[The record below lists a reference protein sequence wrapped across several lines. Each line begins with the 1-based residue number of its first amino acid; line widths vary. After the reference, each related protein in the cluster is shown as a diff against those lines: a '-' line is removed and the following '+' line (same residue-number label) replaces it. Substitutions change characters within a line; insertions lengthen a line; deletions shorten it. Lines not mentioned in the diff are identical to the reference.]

1 MGKNNL
7 KNTDFLEKR
16 EKITS
21 KTVKITDFYYLCTII
36 KQCQAKLSNARLCQA
51 IHLSIMNISLRSM
64 KAKNSIRTKLRR
76 LGFSLLKRESNYLDR
91 QRQWLLVCFAV
102 MLSLGI
108 LSNILGVSGAFDPF
122 FTASNIVFL
131 VVVVSSFAAYLL
143 GKIGVVKGITF
154 LAVATQVFIGM
165 DILYSAFVPTLKD
178 NTMVILINMLILAG
192 NMFFSLAAYQA
203 RLTRWLV
210 GIALGVYL
218 VCVIVT
224 GNESLRNYFFMMLLI
239 LLFISVLSLGIARNG
254 EYLVNANK
262 ILQREEK
269 ELLQVL
275 RINKK
280 QIKAYV
286 ALAKERHDVK
296 LTEHLLDLLGEASQK
311 NVIDNVLQYIQT
323 RELSKQN
330 LERVFPELS
339 SSEREIC
346 YLILQ
351 NKKLSEIG
359 ILLNKTESNI
369 TTQRGNIRKKL
380 GMNPSDN
387 LQKVL
392 EKRIR
397 E

>member
-1 MGKNNL
+1 MGKNTL
-7 KNTDFLEKR
+7 KNTDFLRKR

-21 KTVKITDFYYLCTII
+21 KAVKIPVFYYLCMVMLSKA
-36 KQCQAKLSNARLCQA
+36 KQCKA

-64 KAKNSIRTKLRR
+64 KEKNSIRTKLRR

-131 VVVVSSFAAYLL
+131 IVVVSSFAAYLL

-262 ILQREEK
+262 ILQREEE

>member
-1 MGKNNL
+1 MGKTTL
-7 KNTDFLEKR
+7 KNTDFLGKR

-21 KTVKITDFYYLCTII
+21 KAVKITDFYYLCTVMLSKA
-36 KQCQAKLSNARLCQA
+36 KQCKA

-76 LGFSLLKRESNYLDR
+76 LGFSLLKRESNYLDC

-218 VCVIVT
+218 VCVTVT

-262 ILQREEK
+262 ILQREEE

-296 LTEHLLDLLGEASQK
+296 QTEHLLDLLGEASQK

>member
-1 MGKNNL
+1 MGKNTL
-7 KNTDFLEKR
+7 KNTDFLGKR

-21 KTVKITDFYYLCTII
+21 KAVKITDFYYLCTVMLSKA
-36 KQCQAKLSNARLCQA
+36 KQCKA
-51 IHLSIMNISLRSM
+51 IRLSIMNISLRSM

-76 LGFSLLKRESNYLDR
+76 LGLSLLKRESNYLDR

-102 MLSLGI
+102 MLYLGI
-108 LSNILGVSGAFDPF
+108 LSNILGLSGAFDPF

-262 ILQREEK
+262 ILQREEE

>member
-1 MGKNNL
+1 MGKTTL
-7 KNTDFLEKR
+7 KNTDFLGKR

-21 KTVKITDFYYLCTII
+21 KAVKITDFYYLCTVMLSKA
-36 KQCQAKLSNARLCQA
+36 KQCKA

-76 LGFSLLKRESNYLDR
+76 LEFSLLKRESNYLDR

-102 MLSLGI
+102 MLYLGI
-108 LSNILGVSGAFDPF
+108 LSNILGLSGAFDPF

-262 ILQREEK
+262 ILQREEE

-296 LTEHLLDLLGEASQK
+296 QTEHLLDLLGEASQK

-380 GMNPSDN
+380 GMLPSDN

>member
-1 MGKNNL
+1 MGKTTL
-7 KNTDFLEKR
+7 KNTDFLGKR

-21 KTVKITDFYYLCTII
+21 KAVKITDFYYLCTVMLSKA
-36 KQCQAKLSNARLCQA
+36 KQCKA

-108 LSNILGVSGAFDPF
+108 LSNILGLSGAFDPF

-131 VVVVSSFAAYLL
+131 IVVVSSFAAYLL
-143 GKIGVVKGITF
+143 GKIGVVRGIAL

-262 ILQREEK
+262 ILQREEE

-286 ALAKERHDVK
+286 ALAKERHNVK
-296 LTEHLLDLLGEASQK
+296 QTEHLLDLLGEASQK

-351 NKKLSEIG
+351 NKKLAEICV
-359 ILLNKTESNI
+359 LLNKTESNI

-380 GMNPSDN
+380 GMLPSDN

-392 EKRIR
+392 ENRIR
-397 E
+397 K

>member
-1 MGKNNL
+1 MGKNTL
-7 KNTDFLEKR
+7 KNTDFLGKR

-21 KTVKITDFYYLCTII
+21 KAVKIPVFYYLCMVMLSKA
-36 KQCQAKLSNARLCQA
+36 KQCKAM
-51 IHLSIMNISLRSM
+51 HLSIMNISLRSM
-64 KAKNSIRTKLRR
+64 KEKNSIRTKLRR

-262 ILQREEK
+262 ILQREEE

>member
-1 MGKNNL
+1 MGKTTL
-7 KNTDFLEKR
+7 KNTDFLGKR

-21 KTVKITDFYYLCTII
+21 KAVKITDFYYLCTVMLSKA
-36 KQCQAKLSNARLCQA
+36 KQCKA

-76 LGFSLLKRESNYLDR
+76 LGFSLLKRESNYLDC

-262 ILQREEK
+262 ILQREEE

-296 LTEHLLDLLGEASQK
+296 QTEHLLDLLGEASQK

>member
-1 MGKNNL
+1 MGKNTL
-7 KNTDFLEKR
+7 KNTDFLGKR

-21 KTVKITDFYYLCTII
+21 KAVKITDFYYLCTVMLSKA
-36 KQCQAKLSNARLCQA
+36 KQCKA
-51 IHLSIMNISLRSM
+51 IRLSIMNISLRSM

-76 LGFSLLKRESNYLDR
+76 LGLSLLKRESNYLDR

-262 ILQREEK
+262 ILQREEE

-286 ALAKERHDVK
+286 ALAKERHNVK

>member
-7 KNTDFLEKR
+7 KNTDFLGKR

-21 KTVKITDFYYLCTII
+21 KAVKITDFYYLCTVMLSKA
-36 KQCQAKLSNARLCQA
+36 KQCKA

-76 LGFSLLKRESNYLDR
+76 LGLSLLKRESNYLDR

-262 ILQREEK
+262 ILQREEE

-296 LTEHLLDLLGEASQK
+296 QTEHLLDLLGEASQK

>member
-1 MGKNNL
+1 M
-7 KNTDFLEKR
+7 E
-16 EKITS
+16 E
-21 KTVKITDFYYLCTII
+21 
-36 KQCQAKLSNARLCQA
+36 
-51 IHLSIMNISLRSM
+51 
-64 KAKNSIRTKLRR
+64 KNSIRTRLRR
-76 LGFSLLKRESNYLDR
+76 LGFYLLKRESNYLDR

-108 LSNILGVSGAFDPF
+108 LSNILGLSGAFDPF

-143 GKIGVVKGITF
+143 GKIGVVKGIAF
-154 LAVATQVFIGM
+154 LAVATQVFIGL
-165 DILYSAFVPTLKD
+165 DILYSAFVPSLKD

-210 GIALGVYL
+210 AIALGVYL

-224 GNESLRNYFFMMLLI
+224 GNESLRNYFFMLMLI
-239 LLFISVLSLGIARNG
+239 MLFISLLSLSIARNG
-254 EYLVNANK
+254 EYLVNVNK
-262 ILQREEK
+262 ILQREEE

-275 RINKK
+275 RINKR
-280 QIKAYV
+280 QVKAYV
-286 ALAKERHDVK
+286 ALAKVK

-323 RELSKQN
+323 RELSMQN

-339 SSEREIC
+339 FSERKIC

-351 NKKLSEIG
+351 NKKLSEICV
-359 ILLNKTESNI
+359 LLNKTESNI

>member
-1 MGKNNL
+1 
-7 KNTDFLEKR
+7 
-16 EKITS
+16 
-21 KTVKITDFYYLCTII
+21 
-36 KQCQAKLSNARLCQA
+36 
-51 IHLSIMNISLRSM
+51 M

-76 LGFSLLKRESNYLDR
+76 LEFSLLKRESNYLDR

-102 MLSLGI
+102 MLYLGI
-108 LSNILGVSGAFDPF
+108 LSNILGLSGAFDPF

-154 LAVATQVFIGM
+154 LAVVTQVFIGM

-262 ILQREEK
+262 ILQREEE

-296 LTEHLLDLLGEASQK
+296 QTEHLLDLLGEASQK

-359 ILLNKTESNI
+359 ILLNKKESNI

>member
-1 MGKNNL
+1 MGKTTL
-7 KNTDFLEKR
+7 KNTDFLGKR

-21 KTVKITDFYYLCTII
+21 KAVKITDFYYLCTVMLSKA
-36 KQCQAKLSNARLCQA
+36 KQCKA

-262 ILQREEK
+262 ILQREEE

-380 GMNPSDN
+380 GMLPSDN

>member
-1 MGKNNL
+1 MGKTTL
-7 KNTDFLEKR
+7 KNTDFLGKR

-21 KTVKITDFYYLCTII
+21 KAVKITDFYYLCTVMLSKA
-36 KQCQAKLSNARLCQA
+36 KQCKA
-51 IHLSIMNISLRSM
+51 IRLSIMNISLRSM

-262 ILQREEK
+262 ILQREEE

>member
-1 MGKNNL
+1 
-7 KNTDFLEKR
+7 
-16 EKITS
+16 
-21 KTVKITDFYYLCTII
+21 
-36 KQCQAKLSNARLCQA
+36 
-51 IHLSIMNISLRSM
+51 M

-76 LGFSLLKRESNYLDR
+76 LEFSLLKRESNYLDR

-102 MLSLGI
+102 MLYLGI
-108 LSNILGVSGAFDPF
+108 LSNILGLSGAFDPF

-154 LAVATQVFIGM
+154 LAVATQAFIGM

-262 ILQREEK
+262 ILQREEE

-296 LTEHLLDLLGEASQK
+296 QTEHLLDLLGEASQK

>member
-1 MGKNNL
+1 MGKTTL
-7 KNTDFLEKR
+7 KNTDFLGKR

-21 KTVKITDFYYLCTII
+21 KAVKITDFYYLCTVMLSKA
-36 KQCQAKLSNARLCQA
+36 KQCKA

-76 LGFSLLKRESNYLDR
+76 LGLSLLKRESNYLDR

-131 VVVVSSFAAYLL
+131 IVVVSSFAAYLL

-262 ILQREEK
+262 ILQREEE

-380 GMNPSDN
+380 GMLPSDN

>member
-1 MGKNNL
+1 
-7 KNTDFLEKR
+7 
-16 EKITS
+16 
-21 KTVKITDFYYLCTII
+21 
-36 KQCQAKLSNARLCQA
+36 
-51 IHLSIMNISLRSM
+51 M

-76 LGFSLLKRESNYLDR
+76 LEFSLLKRESNYLDR

-108 LSNILGVSGAFDPF
+108 LSNILGLSGAFDPF

-131 VVVVSSFAAYLL
+131 IVVVSSFAAYLL
-143 GKIGVVKGITF
+143 GKIGVVRGIAL
-154 LAVATQVFIGM
+154 LAIATQVFIGM

-210 GIALGVYL
+210 AIALGVYL
-218 VCVIVT
+218 VCVVVT

-262 ILQREEK
+262 ILQREEE

-286 ALAKERHDVK
+286 ALAKERHNVK
-296 LTEHLLDLLGEASQK
+296 QTEHLLDLLGEASQK

-392 EKRIR
+392 ENRIR
-397 E
+397 K

>member
-7 KNTDFLEKR
+7 KNTDFLGKR

-21 KTVKITDFYYLCTII
+21 KAVKITDFYYLCTVMLSKA
-36 KQCQAKLSNARLCQA
+36 KQCKA

-108 LSNILGVSGAFDPF
+108 LSNILGLSGAFDPF

-143 GKIGVVKGITF
+143 GKIGVMKGIAF

-262 ILQREEK
+262 ILQREEE

>member
-1 MGKNNL
+1 MGKNTL
-7 KNTDFLEKR
+7 KNTDFLGKR

-21 KTVKITDFYYLCTII
+21 KAVKITDFYYLCTVMLSKA
-36 KQCQAKLSNARLCQA
+36 KQCKA

-102 MLSLGI
+102 MLYLGI
-108 LSNILGVSGAFDPF
+108 LSNILGLSGAFDPF

>member
-1 MGKNNL
+1 
-7 KNTDFLEKR
+7 
-16 EKITS
+16 
-21 KTVKITDFYYLCTII
+21 
-36 KQCQAKLSNARLCQA
+36 
-51 IHLSIMNISLRSM
+51 M
-64 KAKNSIRTKLRR
+64 KEKNSIRTKLRR
-76 LGFSLLKRESNYLDR
+76 LEFSLLKRESNYLDR

-102 MLSLGI
+102 MLYLGI

-262 ILQREEK
+262 ILQREEE

-296 LTEHLLDLLGEASQK
+296 LTAHLLDLLGEASQK
-311 NVIDNVLQYIQT
+311 NVIDNVMQYLQT

-330 LERVFPELS
+330 IERVFPELS
-339 SSEREIC
+339 VSEQEIC

-351 NKKLSEIG
+351 NRKLSEICT
-359 ILLNKTESNI
+359 LLNKSESNI
-369 TTQRGNIRKKL
+369 TTQRANIRKKL
-380 GMNPSDN
+380 GMGSADN
-387 LQKVL
+387 LKKVL
-392 EKRIR
+392 EKRIA
-397 E
+397 ESQ

>member
-1 MGKNNL
+1 
-7 KNTDFLEKR
+7 
-16 EKITS
+16 
-21 KTVKITDFYYLCTII
+21 
-36 KQCQAKLSNARLCQA
+36 
-51 IHLSIMNISLRSM
+51 M

-76 LGFSLLKRESNYLDR
+76 LEFSLLKRESNYLDR

-102 MLSLGI
+102 MLYLGI
-108 LSNILGVSGAFDPF
+108 LSNILGLSGAFDPF

-203 RLTRWLV
+203 RLTRWLA

-262 ILQREEK
+262 ILQREEE

-296 LTEHLLDLLGEASQK
+296 QTEHLLDLLGEASQK

>member
-1 MGKNNL
+1 MGKNTL
-7 KNTDFLEKR
+7 KNTDFLGKR

-21 KTVKITDFYYLCTII
+21 KAVKITDFYYLCTVMLSKA
-36 KQCQAKLSNARLCQA
+36 KQCKA

-76 LGFSLLKRESNYLDR
+76 LGFSLQKRESNYLDR

-262 ILQREEK
+262 ILQREEE

-296 LTEHLLDLLGEASQK
+296 QTEHLLDLLGEASQK

>member
-1 MGKNNL
+1 MGKITL
-7 KNTDFLEKR
+7 KNTDFLGKR

-21 KTVKITDFYYLCTII
+21 KAVKITDFYYLCTVMLSKA
-36 KQCQAKLSNARLCQA
+36 KQCKA

-76 LGFSLLKRESNYLDR
+76 LGFSLLKRESNYLDC

-262 ILQREEK
+262 ILQREEE

>member
-1 MGKNNL
+1 MGKTTL
-7 KNTDFLEKR
+7 KNTDFLGKR

-21 KTVKITDFYYLCTII
+21 KAVKIPVFYYLCTVMLSKA
-36 KQCQAKLSNARLCQA
+36 KQRKA

-64 KAKNSIRTKLRR
+64 KEKNSIRTKLRR

-269 ELLQVL
+269 ELLQML

-296 LTEHLLDLLGEASQK
+296 QTEHLLDLLGEASQK

>member
-1 MGKNNL
+1 
-7 KNTDFLEKR
+7 
-16 EKITS
+16 
-21 KTVKITDFYYLCTII
+21 
-36 KQCQAKLSNARLCQA
+36 
-51 IHLSIMNISLRSM
+51 M

-76 LGFSLLKRESNYLDR
+76 LGFFLLKRESNYLDR

-108 LSNILGVSGAFDPF
+108 LSNILGLSGAFDPF

-131 VVVVSSFAAYLL
+131 IVVVSSFAAYLL
-143 GKIGVVKGITF
+143 GKIGVVRGIAL

-262 ILQREEK
+262 ILQREEE

-296 LTEHLLDLLGEASQK
+296 QTEHLLDLLGEASQK

-380 GMNPSDN
+380 GMLPSDN

>member
-7 KNTDFLEKR
+7 KNTDFLGKR

-21 KTVKITDFYYLCTII
+21 KAVKIPVFYYLCTVMLSKA
-36 KQCQAKLSNARLCQA
+36 KQCKA

-108 LSNILGVSGAFDPF
+108 LPNILGVSGAFDPF

-262 ILQREEK
+262 ILQREEE

-323 RELSKQN
+323 RELSMQN

-339 SSEREIC
+339 FSEREIC

-351 NKKLSEIG
+351 NKKLSEICV
-359 ILLNKTESNI
+359 LLNKTESNI

>member
-1 MGKNNL
+1 MGKNTL
-7 KNTDFLEKR
+7 KNTDFLGKR

-21 KTVKITDFYYLCTII
+21 KAVKIPVFYYLCMVM
-36 KQCQAKLSNARLCQA
+36 LSNAKQCKA
-51 IHLSIMNISLRSM
+51 MHLSIMNISLRSM
-64 KAKNSIRTKLRR
+64 KEKNSIRTKLRR

-262 ILQREEK
+262 ILQREEE

>member
-1 MGKNNL
+1 MGKTTL
-7 KNTDFLEKR
+7 KNTDFLGKR

-21 KTVKITDFYYLCTII
+21 KAVKITDFYYLCTVM
-36 KQCQAKLSNARLCQA
+36 LSNAKQCKA

-76 LGFSLLKRESNYLDR
+76 LGLSLLKRESNYLDC

-262 ILQREEK
+262 ILQREEE

-296 LTEHLLDLLGEASQK
+296 QTEHLLDLLGEASQK

-351 NKKLSEIG
+351 NKKLAEICV
-359 ILLNKTESNI
+359 LLNKTESNI

-380 GMNPSDN
+380 GMLPSDN

-392 EKRIR
+392 ENRIR
-397 E
+397 K

>member
-1 MGKNNL
+1 
-7 KNTDFLEKR
+7 
-16 EKITS
+16 
-21 KTVKITDFYYLCTII
+21 
-36 KQCQAKLSNARLCQA
+36 
-51 IHLSIMNISLRSM
+51 M

-76 LGFSLLKRESNYLDR
+76 LEFSLLKRESNYLDR

-102 MLSLGI
+102 MLYLGI
-108 LSNILGVSGAFDPF
+108 LSNILGLSGAFDPF

-210 GIALGVYL
+210 GIAFGVYIL
-218 VCVIVT
+218 SVIVT
-224 GNESLRNYFFMMLLI
+224 GDESLMDYFFMMMLI
-239 LLFISVLSLGIARNG
+239 LLFISVLSLAVARNG
-254 EYLVNANK
+254 EYLVNANRT
-262 ILQREEK
+262 LQRDEE

-275 RINKK
+275 KINKK

-296 LTEHLLDLLGEASQK
+296 LTAHLLDLLGEASQK
-311 NVIDNVLQYIQT
+311 NVIDNVMQYLQT

-330 LERVFPELS
+330 IERVFPELS
-339 SSEREIC
+339 ASEQEIC

-351 NKKLSEIG
+351 NRKLSEICT
-359 ILLNKTESNI
+359 LLNKSESNI
-369 TTQRGNIRKKL
+369 TTQRANIRKKL
-380 GMNPSDN
+380 GMGSADN
-387 LQKVL
+387 LKKVL
-392 EKRIR
+392 EKRIA
-397 E
+397 ESQ

>member
-1 MGKNNL
+1 MGKTTL
-7 KNTDFLEKR
+7 KNTDFLGKR

-21 KTVKITDFYYLCTII
+21 KAVKITDFYYLCTVMLSKA
-36 KQCQAKLSNARLCQA
+36 KQCKA

-76 LGFSLLKRESNYLDR
+76 LGLSLLKRESNYLDR

-131 VVVVSSFAAYLL
+131 IVVVSSFAAYLL

-210 GIALGVYL
+210 GIALEVYL

-262 ILQREEK
+262 ILQREEE

>member
-7 KNTDFLEKR
+7 KNTDFLGKR

-21 KTVKITDFYYLCTII
+21 KAVKITDFYYLCTVMLSKA
-36 KQCQAKLSNARLCQA
+36 KQCKA

-76 LGFSLLKRESNYLDR
+76 LEFSLLKRESNYLDR

-262 ILQREEK
+262 ILQREEE

-296 LTEHLLDLLGEASQK
+296 QTEHLLDLLGEASQK

>member
-1 MGKNNL
+1 
-7 KNTDFLEKR
+7 
-16 EKITS
+16 
-21 KTVKITDFYYLCTII
+21 
-36 KQCQAKLSNARLCQA
+36 
-51 IHLSIMNISLRSM
+51 M

-76 LGFSLLKRESNYLDR
+76 LEFSLLKRESNYLDR

-102 MLSLGI
+102 MLYLGI
-108 LSNILGVSGAFDPF
+108 LSNILGLSGAFDPF

-154 LAVATQVFIGM
+154 LAVATHVFIGM

-262 ILQREEK
+262 ILQREEE

-296 LTEHLLDLLGEASQK
+296 QTEHLLDLLGEASQK

>member
-1 MGKNNL
+1 MGKTTL
-7 KNTDFLEKR
+7 KNTDFLGKR

-21 KTVKITDFYYLCTII
+21 KAVKITDFYYLCTVMLSKA
-36 KQCQAKLSNARLCQA
+36 KQCKA
-51 IHLSIMNISLRSM
+51 IRLSIMNISLRSM

-76 LGFSLLKRESNYLDR
+76 LGLSLLKRESNYLDR

-262 ILQREEK
+262 ILQREEE

>member
-7 KNTDFLEKR
+7 KNTDFLGKR

-21 KTVKITDFYYLCTII
+21 KAVKITDFYYLCTVMLSKA
-36 KQCQAKLSNARLCQA
+36 KQCKA

-76 LGFSLLKRESNYLDR
+76 LEFSLLKRESNYLDR

-102 MLSLGI
+102 MLYLGI
-108 LSNILGVSGAFDPF
+108 LSNILGLSGAFDPF

-296 LTEHLLDLLGEASQK
+296 QTEHLLDLLGEASQK

>member
-1 MGKNNL
+1 MGKTTL
-7 KNTDFLEKR
+7 KNTDFLGKR

-21 KTVKITDFYYLCTII
+21 KAVKITDFYYLCTVMLSKA
-36 KQCQAKLSNARLCQA
+36 KQCKA

-64 KAKNSIRTKLRR
+64 KAKNSIRTKLRK

-262 ILQREEK
+262 ILQREEE

-296 LTEHLLDLLGEASQK
+296 QTEHLLDLLGEASQK

>member
-1 MGKNNL
+1 MRKTTL
-7 KNTDFLEKR
+7 KNTDFLGKR

-21 KTVKITDFYYLCTII
+21 KAVKITDFYYLCTVMLSKA
-36 KQCQAKLSNARLCQA
+36 KQCKA

-262 ILQREEK
+262 ILQREEE

-397 E
+397 K

>member
-1 MGKNNL
+1 MGKTTL
-7 KNTDFLEKR
+7 KNTDFLGKR

-21 KTVKITDFYYLCTII
+21 KAVKITDFYYLCTVMLSKA
-36 KQCQAKLSNARLCQA
+36 KQCKA
-51 IHLSIMNISLRSM
+51 IRLSIMNISLRSM

-76 LGFSLLKRESNYLDR
+76 LGLSLLKRESNYLDR

-102 MLSLGI
+102 MLYLGI
-108 LSNILGVSGAFDPF
+108 LSNILGLSGAFDPF

-262 ILQREEK
+262 ILQREEE

>member
-1 MGKNNL
+1 MGKNTL
-7 KNTDFLEKR
+7 KNTDFLGKR

-21 KTVKITDFYYLCTII
+21 KAVKITDFYYLCTVMLSKA
-36 KQCQAKLSNARLCQA
+36 KQCKA

-76 LGFSLLKRESNYLDR
+76 LGLSLLKRESNYLDR

-254 EYLVNANK
+254 EYLVNVNK
-262 ILQREEK
+262 ILQREEE

-392 EKRIR
+392 ERRIR

>member
-1 MGKNNL
+1 
-7 KNTDFLEKR
+7 
-16 EKITS
+16 
-21 KTVKITDFYYLCTII
+21 
-36 KQCQAKLSNARLCQA
+36 
-51 IHLSIMNISLRSM
+51 M

-76 LGFSLLKRESNYLDR
+76 LGFSLLKRESNYLDC

-108 LSNILGVSGAFDPF
+108 LSNILGLSGAFDPF

-131 VVVVSSFAAYLL
+131 IVVVSSFAAYLL
-143 GKIGVVKGITF
+143 GKIGVVRGIAF

-210 GIALGVYL
+210 AIALGVYL
-218 VCVIVT
+218 VCVVVT

-262 ILQREEK
+262 ILQREEE

-286 ALAKERHDVK
+286 ALAKERHNVK
-296 LTEHLLDLLGEASQK
+296 QTEHLLDLLGEASQK

-351 NKKLSEIG
+351 NKKLAEICV
-359 ILLNKTESNI
+359 LLNKTESNI

-380 GMNPSDN
+380 GMLPSDN

-392 EKRIR
+392 ENRIR
-397 E
+397 K